1 MTLISLHNK
10 SDISYTQI
18 PNIFIDEYMSRA
30 HGAFVKVYLALLRL
44 MSRPDIELTINTIA
58 DMLDLTDNDVIRAIN
73 YWEKNSLLDVKRT
86 KTGAIYDIGIL
97 NPASDKI
104 PSNINFVISYPDSI
118 DSETINSVSSEED
131 FKWLTGII
139 EKYMERTLSSTDV
152 DLLIYLYETL
162 HFSTDLI
169 LHLYEYCIEKGKKS
183 PSYIQKVAL
192 NWAQKGVKTVADARN
207 LDAAFN
213 KDYILVMKA
222 FGLNCV
228 PAPAQK
234 EYIDTWYSYGFDSDI
249 IIEACNRTMLALNEP
264 NFKYANGILEYW
276 RNNSLFS
283 MEDIKKADSIH
294 VANSSAKQSKSK
306 SGSNRKGSAGSF
318 DQRKYTA
325 DDYSS
330 IEQQL
335 LEKK

>member
-30 HGAFVKVYLALLRL
+30 HGAYVKVYLALSRL
-44 MSRPDIELTINTIA
+44 LSRPDIELTVSTIA

-86 KTGAIYDIGIL
+86 NTGAIYDIGIL
-97 NPASDKI
+97 NPSSDKI
-104 PSNINFVISYPDSI
+104 PSNINFVISYPDNI
-118 DSETINSVSSEED
+118 DTETINAASSEED

-152 DLLIYLYETL
+152 DLLVYLYETL
-162 HFSTDLI
+162 HFSSDLI

-183 PSYIQKVAL
+183 TSYIQKVAL
-192 NWAQKGVKTVADARN
+192 NWANKGVKTVSDAKE
-207 LDAAFN
+207 LDVMYN
-213 KDYILVMKA
+213 RDYLSVMKA
-222 FGLNCV
+222 FGINNP

-234 EYIDTWYSYGFDSDI
+234 EFIDTWYSYGFDSDI
-249 IIEACNRTMLALNEP
+249 IIEACNRTMLSVNEP
-264 NFKYANGILEYW
+264 NFRYANGILEYW
-276 RNNSLFS
+276 RTNNLFS
-283 MEDIKKADSIH
+283 MEDIMKADKVH
-294 VANSSAKQSKSK
+294 NSGTTGKQGKNK
-306 SGSNRKGSAGSF
+306 SGSNRKGSFNSF
-318 DQRKYTA
+318 DQRKYSP

-330 IEQQL
+330 LEQQL